1 MSHPTRF
8 SPSQPATRNDA
19 EKCSNIKPTQEESGI
34 LFRVHVALRLVAGFP
49 GSFFVFFS
57 RWILC
62 NFVFGREVLVM
73 GRTFFRTSARGGR
86 PIPHPLP
93 LVPSSSFPMKFK
105 GVLLLKD
112 VFMPATRGTEYGE

>member
-1 MSHPTRF
+1 MSHPTQF

-62 NFVFGREVLVM
+62 IFVFGREVLVM
-73 GRTFFRTSARGGR
+73 GRTFFRTSASRGGR
-86 PIPHPLP
+86 PIPLP
-93 LVPSSSFPMKFK
+93 LVPSSSFQ
-105 GVLLLKD
+105 
-112 VFMPATRGTEYGE
+112 